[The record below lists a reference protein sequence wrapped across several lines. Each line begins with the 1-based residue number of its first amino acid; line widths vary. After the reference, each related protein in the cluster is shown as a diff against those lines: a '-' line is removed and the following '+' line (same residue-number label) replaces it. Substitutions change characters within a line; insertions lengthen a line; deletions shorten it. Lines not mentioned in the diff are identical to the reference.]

1 MNSSSA
7 RDFLRANRR
16 SNTDLYPDDWKNL
29 PIPDIS
35 PEQQAPIIDLVDR
48 ILTARTA
55 DPSADITAL
64 ESALDRHVSALYHLT
79 PDEIEIVQWS
89 TPSA

>member
-55 DPSADITAL
+55 DPSADIAVL
-64 ESALDRHVSALYHLT
+64 ESEIDRHVHALYHLA
-79 PDEIEIVQWS
+79 PDEIEIVEGS
-89 TPSA
+89 RN